1 MVQSCFM
8 TGLWGFRSQCKRWL
22 IVAFAGVAAHLAVQ
36 AQTLSGPLVCPIN
49 GHSYYLL
56 AESSWQDAEA
66 LAVTLKGH
74 LVTLRSA
81 EEQAW
86 VFGQFGEWGG
96 QSRSLWMGLRRTTPG
111 GVFEWVSGEPLA
123 YTHWLPGQ
131 PDDSPATQGESF
143 VHMLNSGNAY
153 GHPGGYWNDL
163 ASPNSVFTVFDPVC
177 GVVEI
182 IPPPVPKVRLS
193 VIHDSN
199 GWRVQAEA
207 PPATVRLVWEMA
219 PSLLSP
225 AWSVVAVQLD
235 ASGRILWNR
244 TIVAEHASEFLRV
257 RAYDSPGFNARLD
270 RMIQEV
276 RIWYPEAVL
285 LESYPILSSTV
296 TDLPDRV
303 ALRAV
308 LRVTGGTVVSE
319 QTDPWTNPQIDF
331 RAVPWMGDMDLPWPV
346 AMNLEEAESALREA
360 GFGSEYKTV
369 TLRRPVYPGMTE
381 PYFIF
386 GTPNQGFVFVGTVT
400 RKVFR
405 GN

>member
-1 MVQSCFM
+1 MACAVVSAVQ
-8 TGLWGFRSQCKRWL
+8 W
-22 IVAFAGVAAHLAVQ
+22 VQ
-36 AQTLSGPLVCPIN
+36 AQAITGPIVSPVN
-49 GHSYYLL
+49 GHIYQLL
-56 AESSWQDAEA
+56 GESSWQEAEA
-66 LAVTLKGH
+66 FAVSLKGH

-86 VFGQFGEWGG
+86 VFEHFGQWGG
-96 QSRSLWMGLRRTTPG
+96 LSRSLWLGLRRTSPG
-111 GVFEWVSGEPLA
+111 GPFEWVSGEPLA

-131 PDDSPATQGESF
+131 PDDSPVTQGESF

-177 GVVEI
+177 GVMEI
-182 IPPPVPKVRLS
+182 IPPQVPEVHLS

-199 GWRVQAEA
+199 GLRIQTEA
-207 PPATVRLVWEMA
+207 PPTTVRLVWEMT

-225 AWSVVAVQLD
+225 TWSVVAVQLD
-235 ASGRILWNR
+235 ESGPIQWNR
-244 TIVAEHASEFLRV
+244 PIFPEDASEFIRV
-257 RAYDSPGFNARLD
+257 RAYDSPGFNGRLD
-270 RMIQEV
+270 RMIREV
-276 RIWYPEAVL
+276 RVLYPEAVL
-285 LESYPILSSTV
+285 LESYPVLSSTV
-296 TDLPDRV
+296 MDLPDRV

-308 LRVTGGTVVSE
+308 LRVTGGTVVAE
-319 QTDPWTNPQIDF
+319 QTNPWTNPQMDF

-360 GFGSEYKTV
+360 GFGPEYKTV